1 MKLVTQEQVD
11 AHDAASRRGA
21 LEGTAVGG
29 VLAAGLS
36 YFAHARYPAYRKLP
50 LPLKT
55 LGAVILIAPALAVQA
70 ERRGLEYDR
79 SQWEGETVRILDH
92 KEASALQRWDSMS
105 LGDKIGDWSFRHQYS
120 LIFGGWAGSLAVA
133 GLAISR
139 NKYQTYPQKIV
150 QARMWAQ
157 GLTIGL
163 LIVAGALS
171 AQRRA
176 AAATEGNLDHSW
188 KDVLEQKERD
198 LQHAES
204 ITREG
209 IRHRGATAVGIGGHA

>member
-1 MKLVTQEQVD
+1 MGATGIDLS
-11 AHDAASRRGA
+11 ARR
-21 LEGTAVGG
+21 
-29 VLAAGLS
+29 
-36 YFAHARYPAYRKLP
+36 
-50 LPLKT
+50 
-55 LGAVILIAPALAVQA
+55 
-70 ERRGLEYDR
+70 
-79 SQWEGETVRILDH
+79 EGESVRILDH
-92 KEASALQRWDSMS
+92 KEASAMQRWDSMS
-105 LGDKIGDWSFRHQYS
+105 LGEKIGDWSFRHQYS

-139 NKYQTYPQKIV
+139 NKYQTYPQKVCGFFRTTSQPPRRLHTLPQIV

-188 KDVLEQKERD
+188 KDVLDQKERD
-198 LQHAES
+198 MQHAES
-204 ITREG
+204 ITQEG
-209 IRHRGATAVGIGGHA
+209 IRHRGATAVGIAHA

>member
-1 MKLVTQEQVD
+1 MKFVTQEQLD
-11 AHDAASRRGA
+11 AHSAASRRGA
-21 LEGTAVGG
+21 LEGTAASG
-29 VLAAGLS
+29 VVALGLS
-36 YFAHARYPAYRKLP
+36 YWANGRYPAYRRLP
-50 LPLKT
+50 VALKV
-55 LGAVILIAPALAVQA
+55 LGGIILVAPALAIQA

-92 KEASALQRWDSMS
+92 KEVSAMQRWDSMTP
-105 LGDKIGDWSFRHQYS
+105 GEKIGDWSFRHQYS

-171 AQRRA
+171 AKRRA
-176 AAATEGNLDHSW
+176 ATVAEDSLDHSW
-188 KDVLEQKERD
+188 KDVIDQRERD
-198 LQHAES
+198 MHAAETIS
-204 ITREG
+204 REG
-209 IRHRGATAVGIGGHA
+209 IRHRGATAVGIGGH